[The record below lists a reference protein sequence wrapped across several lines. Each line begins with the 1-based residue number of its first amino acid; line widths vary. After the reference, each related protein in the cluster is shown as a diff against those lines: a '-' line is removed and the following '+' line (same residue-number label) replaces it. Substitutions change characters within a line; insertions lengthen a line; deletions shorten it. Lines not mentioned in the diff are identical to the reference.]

1 MSRLIAGVEVKRL
14 KPVPDERGR
23 VVEILRADDPLFTK
37 FGQATL
43 TTAHPGAVKAWRTHL
58 AQVNALAVL
67 SGMVKLVLFD
77 DRDDSE
83 TRGETNEFFAGDHN
97 PILVKV
103 PAGVTH
109 GFKSV
114 GSVEALVLNIASEPY
129 RAKDPDE
136 TRLDPV
142 LNEIPY
148 DWDRRDG

>member
-23 VVEILRADDPLFTK
+23 VVELLRSDDAIFER

-43 TTAHPGAVKAWRTHL
+43 TTAHPGVVKGWRVHRV
-58 AQVNALAVL
+58 QVNHLAVL
-67 SGMVKLVLFD
+67 SGSVKLVLFD

-83 TRGETNEFFAGDHN
+83 TRGETNEFFVGDYN

-109 GFKSV
+109 GFKTV
-114 GSVEALVLNIASEPY
+114 GSLEALVLNIASEPH
-129 RAKDPDE
+129 RANDPDE
-136 TRLDPV
+136 SRLDPV

-148 DWDRRDG
+148 DWDRKDG